1 MPPLN
6 LATRSNAKTDLGLSY
21 PNRVYKFFGCLCALY
36 KHTEKFPEGLYTF
49 CGEMP
54 LSFGLCV
61 PHIKS
66 FSQSH
71 MEKCLVLRLCESG
84 EMLSSSGLCVHT
96 LFSKSEAVNP
106 LFCSMYWAETGKR
119 SGFAILRVLGKPR
132 QFSLTGNLDLN

>member
-49 CGEMP
+49 LWRNAP
-54 LSFGLCV
+54 VFGLCV
-61 PHIKS
+61 PRIKS
-66 FSQSH
+66 FTKPH
-71 MEKCLVLRLCESG
+71 G
-84 EMLSSSGLCVHT
+84 EMPGPPPLRKRRNAEFSGLCVHT

-106 LFCSMYWAETGKR
+106 LFCPMYWAETGKR
-119 SGFAILRVLGKPR
+119 SGFAILRVLGNPR